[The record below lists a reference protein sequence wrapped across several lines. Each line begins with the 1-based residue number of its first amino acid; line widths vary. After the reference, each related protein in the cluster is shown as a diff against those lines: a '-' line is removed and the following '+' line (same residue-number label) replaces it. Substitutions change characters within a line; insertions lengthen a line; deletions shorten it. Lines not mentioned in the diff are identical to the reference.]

1 MYSSALSLLTVSAFF
16 VYLLVAALEDLLE
29 QIDASFSYSSE
40 FTLER
45 NGDQIELLQNGVALS
60 NDRLVTLVLNDYLT
74 NEFA

>member
-16 VYLLVAALEDLLE
+16 VYLLVVALEDLLE
-29 QIDASFSYSSE
+29 QIDVSFSYSSE